1 MPIYD
6 YRCNGCNKTFELL
19 VRSSNVPACPV
30 CGSMQLEKLVS
41 CPAAPGQTAGI
52 ISQARF
58 QAAREG
64 HFSNYKASERP
75 KNGRH

>member
-6 YRCNGCNKTFELL
+6 YRCKDCDKTFELL
-19 VRSSNVPACPV
+19 VRASITPVCPACR
-30 CGSMQLEKLVS
+30 GEQLEKLLS
-41 CPAAPGQTAGI
+41 RPAAPGQTAGI
-52 ISQARF
+52 LAQARS

-75 KNGRH
+75 KNGRR